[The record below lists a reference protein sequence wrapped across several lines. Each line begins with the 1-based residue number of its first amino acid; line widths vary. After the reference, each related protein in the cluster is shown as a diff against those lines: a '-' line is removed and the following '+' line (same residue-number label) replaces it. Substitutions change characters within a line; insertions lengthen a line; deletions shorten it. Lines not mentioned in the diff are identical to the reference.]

1 MKSFYE
7 GHIKSKAPSNERL
20 FEPVMES
27 FARLLMDAQASKGKR
42 ALDLGYGYGNYSLAM
57 AEQGWSVVAVDFIS
71 KEYLQERIKGAS
83 LVGNIEILEADLGT
97 FAPEGTYDLVVAK
110 DVLHFLSSSRVL
122 SLIKELVALTE
133 TGGIHYLVIFTDIV
147 RVNDDGQ
154 PIILDGEA
162 GFSSDALAE
171 ELRTAYAGW
180 DLEIVK
186 EEYKEKSRRNP
197 DKFYFQSNR
206 LTITARNI

>member
-20 FEPVMES
+20 FEPVMDS
-27 FARLLMDAQASKGKR
+27 FARILRESAAPEGKR

-57 AEQGWSVVAVDFIS
+57 AEQGWHVVAIDFIS
-71 KEYLQERIKGAS
+71 KEYLQERIKETPFKGS
-83 LVGNIEILEADLGT
+83 IDILEGDLGT
-97 FAPEGTYDLVVAK
+97 FVPDGMYSLVVAK
-110 DVLHFLSSSRVL
+110 DVLHFLSATRVL
-122 SLIKELVALTE
+122 SLIKDLVTQTE
-133 TGGIHYLVIFTDIV
+133 AGGIHYLVIFADIV

-154 PIILDGEA
+154 PITLNGEA
-162 GFSSDALAE
+162 NFSSDALVRD
-171 ELRTAYAGW
+171 LRDIYAGW
-180 DLEIVK
+180 DLDIVK